1 MSYLFTILTVF
12 CASLIQS
19 VTGFGFGIFVML
31 FFPHFIGRYGEAT
44 ALSGLLSLCLSAIV
58 ALTHYKHINFKNLF
72 FPILGSSVTSFLAV
86 QFMTQQSDSTLILLL
101 GIFLVI
107 LSVYFMFFSDKI
119 KIKPTWYSGLIAGCI
134 SGVLSGLFSTGGPPM
149 VIYYMQTEKDVKGY
163 LATIQTFFMLAG
175 MLNTVYKSAAGMV
188 TPNVLIFFA
197 VGLVS
202 VISGTFLG
210 KRIFNKLNAKLLKK
224 CIYGMMAISGVI
236 NIVTSLI

>member
-1 MSYLFTILTVF
+1 
-12 CASLIQS
+12 
-19 VTGFGFGIFVML
+19 
-31 FFPHFIGRYGEAT
+31 
-44 ALSGLLSLCLSAIV
+44 
-58 ALTHYKHINFKNLF
+58 
-72 FPILGSSVTSFLAV
+72 
-86 QFMTQQSDSTLILLL
+86 MTQQSDSTLILLL

-175 MLNTVYKSAAGMV
+175 MLNTVYKAAAGMV

-202 VISGTFLG
+202 VIIGTFLG